1 MNIPRQV
8 CICVSPDAARSSHQ
22 SRGQFSLLQKKGSSV
37 CYKQK
42 AVQSVTNK
50 RQFSLLQ
57 TKGSSVCYKQKAVQS
72 VTNER
77 QFSLL
82 QTKGSSVCYKRKAV
96 QSVTKK
102 GSSVC
107 YKLKG
112 SSVCYDSLLFYKRL
126 LLYAILSSLDRCCT
140 SNFTLIESCLTVHH
154 HNCHGLWPFSINLS
168 LSLIP

>member
-1 MNIPRQV
+1 MNVPRQV

-22 SRGQFSLLQKKGSSV
+22 SRGQFSLLQ
-37 CYKQK
+37 
-42 AVQSVTNK
+42 
-50 RQFSLLQ
+50 
-57 TKGSSVCYKQKAVQS
+57 TKGSSVCYKRKAVQS

-82 QTKGSSVCYKRKAV
+82 QTKGSSVCYKQKAV
-96 QSVTKK
+96 QSVTKERQFSLLQK
-102 GSSVC
+102 
-107 YKLKG
+107 KG

-140 SNFTLIESCLTVHH
+140 SNFTLIESCLT
-154 HNCHGLWPFSINLS
+154 LFITTIAMAPWPFSVNLS